1 MKEFPEIV
9 QSELRPNEKVSG
21 NDSISIS
28 VSFAFL
34 YKYGFYNRFPIIPNV
49 T

>member
-9 QSELRPNEKVSG
+9 PSELRPNEKVSG
-21 NDSISIS
+21 KDSISIS